1 MVFSNNV
8 QRTHCQQI
16 YKLTQQ
22 KPSHIMLLIKKGRS
36 KTWTWYFYQLL
47 AVIAWWVAFM
57 QVYVSFMITNLIELG
72 MEKLILNHMIGNN
85 CPEFCN
91 GLPDSY
97 FFKLILR
104 SDCLEVCF
112 WTITFKSSW
121 FSNITKIPVAF
132 KPEL

>member
-8 QRTHCQQI
+8 QRTHCEQI

-22 KPSHIMLLIKKGRS
+22 KTSHIMLLIKKGRS

-57 QVYVSFMITNLIELG
+57 QVYVSFMITNLIELC
-72 MEKLILNHMIGNN
+72 MEKLILNHLIGNN

-91 GLPDSY
+91 GLPDSC

-104 SDCLEVCF
+104 SDCLEVCL
-112 WTITFKSSW
+112 WTVTFKSSW
-121 FSNITKIPVAF
+121 FSNITKIPVVF